1 MGIFGNKNSKKL
13 EEYEKKMN
21 EDKHQETHNQ
31 EHLADTIPNTPEIN
45 SKSEYLNEN
54 LSFQSFEGQ
63 DLTDTDYKNAK
74 LNNTNFTN
82 ANLTN
87 CDFTDA
93 NLTETDFTGADLTN
107 AKLYNANLTGTI
119 FAGAKLWT
127 KLDNGSSTINVGI
140 NELLKSNLKKINLP
154 DIQLIDFDLT
164 GKNFTN
170 ANLSNAKLINSDHS
184 SAIFENA
191 NLEGIKLHSC
201 TLNNTNF
208 INANLT
214 NADLSYS
221 DMTGADLTDAK
232 INGANFTNCIMI
244 NTILENIDK
253 NKANFS
259 GVRFEKKI
267 LTEKEDEHRK
277 IIEEIKTIKFNAS
290 ISFNS
295 EKVIIHPNNP
305 NEGEI
310 SFYVE
315 PFQGTERFAK
325 LISGG
330 NFDFIDNDSSQY
342 IIHIKFKKINPTINQ
357 ILVNKIRQGFPR
369 KFKVFPSNLSIG
381 AYWMVD
387 SVNEEFA
394 SEILQRILTSFVRDY
409 FTS

>member
-87 CDFTDA
+87 C
-93 NLTETDFTGADLTN
+93 
-107 AKLYNANLTGTI
+107 
-119 FAGAKLWT
+119 
-127 KLDNGSSTINVGI
+127 
-140 NELLKSNLKKINLP
+140 
-154 DIQLIDFDLT
+154 
-164 GKNFTN
+164 
-170 ANLSNAKLINSDHS
+170 
-184 SAIFENA
+184 
-191 NLEGIKLHSC
+191 
-201 TLNNTNF
+201 
-208 INANLT
+208 
-214 NADLSYS
+214 DLSYS